1 MRAPVAALLVALAAG
16 IVVATGS
23 AATVTLGKGLPGWR
37 LGQTY
42 VRRTGLVRSELLKS
56 PYGPGCLPNV
66 SAARRIDYYRGLR
79 VAWYPG
85 ARGRLRLVDVA
96 TQRAGDRSG
105 DGFVVDSSARAAVR
119 RRHPGAT
126 FAYAKG
132 QFALGATSL
141 TVFRRIGKES
151 FTTLVYW
158 FDARGVLTALEA
170 FAGGC

>member
-1 MRAPVAALLVALAAG
+1 MTA
-16 IVVATGS
+16 
-23 AATVTLGKGLPGWR
+23 WR

-42 VRRTGLVRSELLKS
+42 VRRPGLVRFERFSNR
-56 PYGPGCLPNV
+56 YGAGCVPNV

-79 VAWYPG
+79 VAWYPDVKG
-85 ARGRLRLVDVA
+85 KLRLVDVA

-105 DGFVVDSSARAAVR
+105 DGFVIAVSSRGAVR

-126 FAYAKG
+126 LAYG
-132 QFALGATSL
+132 TGPFALGASSL
-141 TVFRRIGKES
+141 TVFRRTGKET
-151 FTTLVYW
+151 FTELVYW